1 MLVSL
6 EITPV
11 ENTEKLRHRSPLQLP
26 NFLLFRNKFPRL
38 DWNRLILP
46 LENIYISFPIYKKRV
61 VDRCICCT
69 FTEYAF
75 KFCKLARI
83 IAAVAVKENAVFPR
97 RAEESKKSV
106 RSRSIDR
113 WRGKTA
119 DGSFAGR

>member
-38 DWNRLILP
+38 DWNRLI